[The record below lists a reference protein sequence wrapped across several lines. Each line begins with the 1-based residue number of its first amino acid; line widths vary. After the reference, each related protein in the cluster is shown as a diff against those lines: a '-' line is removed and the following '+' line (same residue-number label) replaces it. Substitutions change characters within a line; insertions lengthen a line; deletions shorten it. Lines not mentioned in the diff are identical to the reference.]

1 MIKIIQGRVD
11 SDGGQPNEW
20 VNWHDEMMREA
31 QAWKTDIMDN
41 RYSGTSTPSA
51 CDLPMMILV
60 NKKEN
65 SEAAAA
71 ESDIQQ
77 EHGDLEHQ
85 GETTRAEQLV
95 DLATN
100 NGFSSW

>member
-1 MIKIIQGRVD
+1 MD
-11 SDGGQPNEW
+11 SDRGQPNEE
-20 VNWHDEMMREA
+20 VNWHDKMMREA

-41 RYSGTSTPSA
+41 RYSSTTA
-51 CDLPMMILV
+51 CDIPMMILV

-65 SEAAAA
+65 GKAAAA
-71 ESDIQQ
+71 ESGIQQ
-77 EHGDLEHQ
+77 EHSDLEHQ
-85 GETTRAEQLV
+85 GETTWAEQLV